1 MANPSNDVE
10 DAFLYEL
17 LFADDPVLSAIF
29 CDEEEALEAALL
41 DYSVQRDEDDQLDM
55 RDDDSIDSSFPK
67 PKGQFPRGPRQE
79 RSPYSSI
86 YWRKYILEAQNAH
99 PNDDQSIWN
108 DKSFKGRQFRNRFGL
123 PYSMFYEV
131 CQKWNTDGEY
141 RASTDLVN
149 RERIDAR
156 LLILGWFRV
165 VSKGVPFDNVEEGND
180 VSLERNRSFFDRF
193 TRWFKAAYAWKI
205 AMPRTDTEIAHVEQ
219 YYRNN
224 LVPGAIGSIDCV
236 HVGWD
241 MCPTGIRSDCEG
253 NEGYPTLAFEVVVSH
268 TRKILACSDAFYG
281 TWNDRTISKI
291 DPAIKAL
298 REDDYYLTRKW
309 TRYNH
314 LGEAVEETGY
324 FFICDGGY
332 HRWECLIP
340 PYKHQIQG
348 TDAERWSSNM
358 ETIRKDVECTF
369 GILKKRFMIL
379 KNKFRLH
386 RMEDIANIFKCC
398 CILHNMLLDWD
409 GLDNWEEI
417 EDAFNDM
424 VVDDEA
430 FTMRDHNWNGFY
442 ADPIADDDTEEEDAF
457 HRRRAGLIEHYL
469 YCKRHS
475 VM

>member
-180 VSLERNRSFFDRF
+180 VSLERNRSFFHRF

-219 YYRNN
+219 
-224 LVPGAIGSIDCV
+224 
-236 HVGWD
+236 
-241 MCPTGIRSDCEG
+241 
-253 NEGYPTLAFEVVVSH
+253 
-268 TRKILACSDAFYG
+268 
-281 TWNDRTISKI
+281 
-291 DPAIKAL
+291 
-298 REDDYYLTRKW
+298 
-309 TRYNH
+309 
-314 LGEAVEETGY
+314 
-324 FFICDGGY
+324 
-332 HRWECLIP
+332 
-340 PYKHQIQG
+340 
-348 TDAERWSSNM
+348 
-358 ETIRKDVECTF
+358 
-369 GILKKRFMIL
+369 
-379 KNKFRLH
+379 
-386 RMEDIANIFKCC
+386 
-398 CILHNMLLDWD
+398 
-409 GLDNWEEI
+409 
-417 EDAFNDM
+417 
-424 VVDDEA
+424 
-430 FTMRDHNWNGFY
+430 
-442 ADPIADDDTEEEDAF
+442 
-457 HRRRAGLIEHYL
+457 
-469 YCKRHS
+469 
-475 VM
+475 